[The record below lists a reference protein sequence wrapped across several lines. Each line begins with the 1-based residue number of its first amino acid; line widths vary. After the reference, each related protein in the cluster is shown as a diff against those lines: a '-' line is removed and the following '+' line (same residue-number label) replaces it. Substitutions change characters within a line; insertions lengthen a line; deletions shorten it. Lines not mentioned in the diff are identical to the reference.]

1 MYDIAFKLL
10 QPCINFGLEES
21 KFWDMTVAE
30 LQRYIDGAMW
40 RLKQRASFDYTLAN
54 LIGISNARLLSSDV
68 DYPSLENAYSTLFAD
83 EISKA
88 EADRKAEEIAIQN
101 STNRFLEFA
110 KKHNT
115 KVRREVGDKT

>member
-1 MYDIAFKLL
+1 MYDMAFKLL

-30 LQRYIDGAMW
+30 IQRFVDGAMW
-40 RLKQRASFDYTLAN
+40 RYKQKASLDYALAN
-54 LIGISNARLLSSDV
+54 LIGISNARLLSQDV
-68 DYPSLENAYSTLFAD
+68 DYPSLENAYPSLFAD
-83 EISKA
+83 EIEAA
-88 EADRKAEEIAIQN
+88 EADRKAEEAAVQK

-115 KVRREVGDKT
+115 KIRREVGDKT